1 MSKMSANR
9 DGDVVEEVLEPNG
22 PRVKAGDGHRI
33 FAFVELLAFAASRIG
48 LMGIL
53 ALAVIFY
60 LIDRVIGTSVIL
72 LALTAI
78 AVIGLPVLWI
88 LTKDARNAM
97 IAEGQGGPESEG
109 GNGTRGA
116 EGGDG
121 SAPHSDASER
131 EPGGHEG

>member
-1 MSKMSANR
+1 MSKVSANR
-9 DGDVVEEVLEPNG
+9 DGDVVKEVLGPNG
-22 PRVKAGDGHRI
+22 PRAKAGDGRRI

-97 IAEGQGGPESEG
+97 IVEGHA
-109 GNGTRGA
+109 GA
-116 EGGDG
+116 EEAKDGDG
-121 SAPHSDASER
+121 AAAHSSASER
-131 EPGGHEG
+131 QPGEREG